1 MRRLYLQ
8 IFLGFVAMLILGGAV
23 GSWAWRELRDS
34 SARPPLHSG
43 LARIAQ
49 RVLPQA
55 DAPREAMQTALEDL
69 AGPLFSRVTLRGADG
84 KLLAAVGEPLPVP
97 RGERHAGGLLAI
109 PDGLPAAII
118 ELPDKRLL
126 LAQGLRRGPS
136 RGALGALG
144 ATLLV
149 LAVGA
154 YLISRRITRRLEQL
168 QGSVEA
174 LGKGDLGARV
184 EVRGHDEVAKLA
196 ASFNAAASR
205 IENLVRAQRDTLA
218 AASHELRSPL
228 ARLAMAIELL
238 QRAPREDVAERARRD
253 IAELDELID
262 ELLTASRM
270 DADSRN
276 APAAEVELLA
286 LAAEEAARV
295 GARVGGDPCNIHGD
309 ARLLRRLL
317 RNLLENA
324 RRYARDSQ
332 IDVDI
337 EPLPGGACVRVQD
350 QGPGVPPAERERIF
364 EPFYRPAGSAETGK
378 GSGLGLALVRRIARH
393 HGGEARYVERDG
405 GGACIE
411 VELHGVGGA

>member
-8 IFLGFVAMLILGGAV
+8 IFFGFVVMLILGGAV

-34 SARPPLHSG
+34 GTRPPLHSG

-49 RVLPQA
+49 RALPPA
-55 DAPREAMQTALEDL
+55 DQPRETMQTALEDL
-69 AGPLFSRVTLRGADG
+69 AAPLFARVTLRRADG
-84 KLLAAVGEPLPVP
+84 KLLAAVGEPLPIP
-97 RGERHAGGLLAI
+97 RPEQVDAGLLAQ
-109 PDGLPAAII
+109 PDGPPAAII
-118 ELPDKRLL
+118 RLQDGRLL

-136 RGALGALG
+136 RSALGALG

-149 LAVGA
+149 LAIGA
-154 YLISRRITRRLEQL
+154 YLISRRITRRLERL

-174 LGKGDLGARV
+174 LGKGDLAARV
-184 EVRGHDEVAKLA
+184 DVRGHDEVAKLA

-205 IENLVRAQRDTLA
+205 IESLVRAQRDTLA
-218 AASHELRSPL
+218 GASHELRSPL
-228 ARLAMAIELL
+228 ARLAMAVELL

-270 DADSRN
+270 DADPRG
-276 APAAEVELLA
+276 APAAEVELLS

-295 GARVGGDPCNIHGD
+295 GARVGGKPCSVHGD

-324 RRYARDSQ
+324 RRYAGGSE

-337 EPLPGGACVRVQD
+337 EPLGDSARVRVQD
-350 QGPGVPPAERERIF
+350 HGPGVPASERERIF
-364 EPFYRPAGSAETGK
+364 EPFYRPAGSSESGT
-378 GSGLGLALVRRIARH
+378 GSGLGLALVRRIAHH

-411 VELHGVGGA
+411 VELHGVQA